1 MDYFGLMAL
10 TSEFYALLA
19 VLLTLT
25 VSCILLLLRLDKFTA
40 QVEAAA
46 KRQDEAEQAL
56 REHTKLYA
64 EKVEQRLARAMD
76 ADAKSHVSLEGLL
89 RAQHA
94 AVEANSRATE
104 QLTGAVRDLQ
114 AALVESTK
122 L

>member
-10 TSEFYALLA
+10 TPEFYALLA

-76 ADAKSHVSLEGLL
+76 A
-89 RAQHA
+89 A
-94 AVEANSRATE
+94 AEACVAARLAFAEESAACAVLKAPVE
-104 QLTGAVRDLQ
+104 
-114 AALVESTK
+114 LV
-122 L
+122 